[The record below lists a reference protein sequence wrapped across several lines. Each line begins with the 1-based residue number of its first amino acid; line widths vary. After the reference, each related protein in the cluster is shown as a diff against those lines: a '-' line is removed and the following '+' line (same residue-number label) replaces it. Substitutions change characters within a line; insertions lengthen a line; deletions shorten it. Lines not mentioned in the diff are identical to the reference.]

1 MNLTIDKSAF
11 LKGWTLA
18 ERNVSTGGGM
28 NVLSAV
34 RLKAD
39 ENGVE
44 LYATDIRT
52 SIICSVEGVSVSE
65 PGEVIFPVKG
75 VGDLF
80 RKAAAKEFTLQ
91 VKEGKAT
98 LIAGK
103 SRSRFSTFPNADFPN
118 IQTHSA
124 ASPFCKTKSKD
135 LLELLDKG
143 TTAASPT
150 ELFPLYISSALFELS
165 GDRLKI
171 VATDNRRLSVGSGDV
186 EEGSD
191 ANEPILLPM
200 KGIKDLVRVLGTLSG
215 DTIVNILFDSS
226 QVYFVTD
233 GVEFAVRRVE
243 SRFPPYEKI
252 IPSSASTHMVI
263 DRQEIIS
270 ALDRLDVVVRDY
282 NRTVILDLKPGCD
295 CMMTARAPEFGQAN
309 EEITCTIDGEPLK
322 IGINSR
328 YFMDGMKVV
337 SGSTVDISFNG
348 SDGHLAIRNVGSDDY
363 LCLLAPVEI
372 EKEVLEMKEGEL
384 L

>member
-44 LYATDIRT
+44 LYATDVRT

-103 SRSRFSTFPNADFPN
+103 SRSRFSTFPAVDFPN
-118 IQTHSA
+118 IQTSSSASPLCKTNSSDLVALLERGTIA
-124 ASPFCKTKSKD
+124 ASQ
-135 LLELLDKG
+135 
-143 TTAASPT
+143 T
-150 ELFPLYISSALFELS
+150 EQFPLYLSSALFELS
-165 GDRLKI
+165 GDTLKI
-171 VATDNRRLSVGSGDV
+171 VATDNRRLSVGSGGV
-186 EEGSD
+186 EDGSGS
-191 ANEPILLPM
+191 EETILLPM

-215 DTIVNILFDSS
+215 DAIVSILFDSS
-226 QVYFVTD
+226 QVYFVAE

-243 SRFPPYEKI
+243 SRFPPYGKI
-252 IPSSASTHMVI
+252 IPSSARTHMVI
-263 DRQEIIS
+263 DRQELLS
-270 ALDRLDVVVRDY
+270 ALDRVDVVVRDY
-282 NRTVILDLKPGCD
+282 NRTVILDLKPGGD
-295 CMMTARAPEFGQAN
+295 CMMTAWAPEFGQAN
-309 EEITCTIDGEPLK
+309 EEVTCTIDGEPLK
-322 IGINSR
+322 IGVNSR
-328 YFMDGMKVV
+328 YFMDGMKVI
-337 SGSTVDISFNG
+337 SGLTVDISFNG
-348 SDGHLAIRNVGSDDY
+348 RDGHLAIRNVVSDDY
-363 LCLLAPVEI
+363 LCLLAPVEL
-372 EKEVLEMKEGEL
+372 EKEVLEMQGDDLK
-384 L
+384 